1 MPEVR
6 AERSILVRAG
16 LALALMLGS
25 AWVAHS
31 GIPRTRMADQRV
43 ARVEIQDFVPLR
55 FGVWRLDTR
64 DAVGVVNPEAVALQ
78 DKLYSQILT
87 RVYEDDRGHRMMLM
101 VAYGGDQRDQL
112 AFHYPEIC
120 YPAQGFLVAHSTNVD
135 IPLAG
140 GHTLAARRLETSKGP
155 LRVEPLTYWAVVGD
169 RVVRGRL
176 DRNFVQLR
184 YGLHGTIPDGV
195 LVRVSTIG
203 ADAPAEFAMQ
213 AAFIQEMLAAM
224 TPAAR
229 DFFLGQAQR

>member
-1 MPEVR
+1 MPEAR
-6 AERSILVRAG
+6 AQPSMLVRAG

-25 AWVAHS
+25 AWAAHHS
-31 GIPRTRMADQRV
+31 LPRARLADQRA
-43 ARVEIQDFVPLR
+43 ARVQIQDFVPGR
-55 FGVWRLDTR
+55 FGSWRVDTR
-64 DAVGVVNPEAVALQ
+64 DTLGVVNPEAVELQ

-87 RVYEDDRGHRMMLM
+87 RVYQDDRGHRVMLV

-120 YPAQGFLVAHSTNVD
+120 YPAQGFLVAHSSNVD
-135 IPLAG
+135 IPMAG
-140 GHTLAARRLETSKGP
+140 QTLAARRLETSKGP

-184 YGLHGTIPDGV
+184 YGLQGTIPDGA

-203 ADAPAEFAMQ
+203 TDASEEFALQ

-229 DFFLGQAQR
+229 DFFLGQVTR

>member
-1 MPEVR
+1 MPETR
-6 AERSILVRAG
+6 AQPSILVRAG

-25 AWVAHS
+25 AWAAHHT
-31 GIPRTRMADQRV
+31 IPRTRLADQRV
-43 ARVEIQDFVPLR
+43 ARVEIQDFVPVR
-55 FGVWRLDTR
+55 FGAWRLDTR
-64 DAVGVVNPEAVALQ
+64 DALGVVNPEAVELQ

-87 RVYEDDRGHRMMLM
+87 RVYQDDRGHRVMLV

-140 GHTLAARRLETSKGP
+140 HALAARRLETSKGP

-203 ADAPAEFAMQ
+203 TDAPAEFAMQ
-213 AAFIQEMLAAM
+213 VAFIEEMLAAM
-224 TPAAR
+224 KPAAR

>member
-1 MPEVR
+1 MPETR
-6 AERSILVRAG
+6 AQPSILVRAG

-25 AWVAHS
+25 AWAAHHTIS
-31 GIPRTRMADQRV
+31 RTRLADQRV
-43 ARVEIQDFVPLR
+43 ARVEIQDFVPDR
-55 FGVWRLDTR
+55 FGSWRLDTR
-64 DAVGVVNPEAVALQ
+64 DNLGVVNPEAVELQ

-87 RVYEDDRGHRMMLM
+87 RVYQDDGGHRVMLV

-120 YPAQGFLVAHSTNVD
+120 YPAQGFVVAHSANVD

-140 GHTLAARRLETSKGP
+140 RTLAARQLETSKGP

-184 YGLHGTIPDGV
+184 YGLQGTIPDGA

-203 ADAPAEFAMQ
+203 TDASAEFALQ
-213 AAFIQEMLAAM
+213 AAFIEEMLAAM

-229 DFFLGQAQR
+229 DFFLGQVQG